1 LAEAYAWLEHEQEGL
16 GKEFAREVHDAL
28 RNLTAHPRRFPG
40 YLQPVRRCIIE
51 RLYFYRFN
59 HAHQPQ
65 PRLLAWPRDE
75 KVTQVSGKSFCI
87 GASLN

>member
-51 RLYFYRFN
+51 RFRYVVIYEIKSDYIFIVSIMHTSRSPGYWRG
-59 HAHQPQ
+59 
-65 PRLLAWPRDE
+65 R
-75 KVTQVSGKSFCI
+75 VTKR
-87 GASLN
+87 